1 MNAKHALR
9 FVSSLVIL
17 TAAAANAAD
26 KEAADKDLKTL
37 VKGAKDYQVVYSVN
51 LLKKDLM
58 KGGKATNY
66 DTDNSAKI
74 TGKIAKVGYALIL
87 NGKDYAFVS
96 MDPFT
101 DDVKKIGVPDKAS
114 GARFQTKIKNLTVES
129 NVKGVEN
136 GTFPEGGN
144 IEFWDC
150 NYSTKNAAKVPGASD
165 KTFDFGDIMST
176 KASPGYGSMQVHN
189 YSKKQTVL
197 AFNNFRSG
205 SRDIGIGNRPKSHP
219 DWTFA
224 KNSSKYKSAKLYV
237 LVKTK

>member
-114 GARFQTKIKNLTVES
+114 GARFQAKIKNLTVES

-205 SRDIGIGNRPKSHP
+205 SRDIGIGNRPTSHP